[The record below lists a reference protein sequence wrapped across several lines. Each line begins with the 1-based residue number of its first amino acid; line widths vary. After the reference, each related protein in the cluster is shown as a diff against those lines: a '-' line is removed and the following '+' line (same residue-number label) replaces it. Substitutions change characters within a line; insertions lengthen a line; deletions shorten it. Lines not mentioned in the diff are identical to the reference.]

1 MNSTISIV
9 KHKQVFGK
17 QGWHAIFSSTNQL
30 GFPYALL
37 FKLARRCRS
46 AYISFGFGH
55 TLCPLRSHG
64 YLFIVIFWS
73 PKTTC
78 LLPVLPISWPENLLW
93 APFEI
98 PYGPWFFFFILMI
111 EK

>member
-37 FKLARRCRS
+37 SNLHGDADLPTFPLALD
-46 AYISFGFGH
+46 I
-55 TLCPLRSHG
+55 
-64 YLFIVIFWS
+64 
-73 PKTTC
+73 
-78 LLPVLPISWPENLLW
+78 
-93 APFEI
+93 PFAH
-98 PYGPWFFFFILMI
+98 
-111 EK
+111 